1 MLSLILTAVW
11 TLGLATPPTVTM
23 MPTVLPIPGDVAA
36 VDRATLV
43 REGIII
49 NDFDPPAQRWQAGHR
64 GIDLR
69 ASDATELYAPSSGT
83 VTFAGV
89 VAGKNVVVLQH
100 DNGLRSSFE
109 PVTTQLPVGTFV
121 EKGRIFAH
129 RLPDAVSHCSGEGC
143 IHWGVRDGDTYVDP
157 LTLINPW
164 VRVRLLE

>member
-1 MLSLILTAVW
+1 MLSLILAAVW

-69 ASDATELYAPSSGT
+69 ASDATELYTPPVEQSPSQ
-83 VTFAGV
+83 
-89 VAGKNVVVLQH
+89 VLW
-100 DNGLRSSFE
+100 LAKTWSSFS
-109 PVTTQLPVGTFV
+109 TTM
-121 EKGRIFAH
+121 
-129 RLPDAVSHCSGEGC
+129 GC
-143 IHWGVRDGDTYVDP
+143 DQV
-157 LTLINPW
+157 LSL
-164 VRVRLLE
+164 

>member
-1 MLSLILTAVW
+1 MLSLILAAVW

-100 DNGLRSSFE
+100 DNGLRSS
-109 PVTTQLPVGTFV
+109 
-121 EKGRIFAH
+121 
-129 RLPDAVSHCSGEGC
+129 
-143 IHWGVRDGDTYVDP
+143 
-157 LTLINPW
+157 
-164 VRVRLLE
+164 